1 MIILLQK
8 LSDDANGEQPGH
20 GSPRRLRRQ
29 PAAALALAAAGL
41 PRVAVAD
48 LKPKQPHAG
57 TAAAAV
63 GVQPKVSGSAS

>member
-1 MIILLQK
+1 MVILLQK
-8 LSDDANGEQPGH
+8 LSDDANGEQPGR
-20 GSPRRLRRQ
+20 GPPRWRRWQ
-29 PAAALALAAAGL
+29 PAAALAVAAAVI

-63 GVQPKVSGSAS
+63 GVQPKVRGSAS